1 MEIIES
7 TGANPIMM
15 YMFVKLKKKIKIIA
29 DDLIQTATQVLQ
41 QERMSTCYINTKFQI
56 TPGPIFL
63 PMKSI
68 FAVIIHTLLV
78 DD

>member
-29 DDLIQTATQVLQ
+29 DDLIQT
-41 QERMSTCYINTKFQI
+41 CYINPKFQI